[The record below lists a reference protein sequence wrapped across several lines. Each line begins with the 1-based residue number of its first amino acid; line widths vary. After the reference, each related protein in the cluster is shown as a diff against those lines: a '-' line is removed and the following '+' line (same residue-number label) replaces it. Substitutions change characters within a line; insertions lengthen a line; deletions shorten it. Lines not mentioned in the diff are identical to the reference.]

1 MFPYFDRKDIRLS
14 TTPLT
19 VAVVG
24 AGHRSVAYASYALH
38 HPDRMKVVA
47 VADPNPLRRQALSE
61 QHGIPAEMQFPSYGD
76 LVARPGL
83 ADAVINGT
91 MDRLHYASALPLL
104 QAGYHMLLEKPIAP
118 TEAEVRSLIATAKE
132 HGRTVMICHVLRY
145 APFYVKIKEL
155 LAAGEIGDIVS
166 IHSLEAVSYH
176 HMACAFIRGRWRRR
190 DQANP
195 MLLAKCCHDLD
206 LSAWYLSGVPAV
218 RVASFGSL
226 SQFRPENAPAGSA
239 KRCLEGCRIEATC
252 PYSARANY
260 LTQGLWGFYAWEP
273 IEHLGGI
280 QATEEQKL
288 ESLRADNPFGRCVWH
303 CDNDVVDHQ
312 TVTVEFA
319 NGVTASHDMFCA
331 TSRPCRKVHLIGTRG
346 EIEGDMEAG
355 QLLLRRPRPERGF
368 EYFEEAVDVDVQGD
382 GHGGGDSR
390 LIADFVSTL
399 RGEGASRGVSR
410 IEDSLNG
417 HLIAFAADR
426 AMLEHRVVT
435 VD

>member
-1 MFPYFDRKDIRLS
+1 M
-14 TTPLT
+14 
-19 VAVVG
+19 
-24 AGHRSVAYASYALH
+24 
-38 HPDRMKVVA
+38 
-47 VADPNPLRRQALSE
+47 
-61 QHGIPAEMQFPSYGD
+61 
-76 LVARPGL
+76 
-83 ADAVINGT
+83 
-91 MDRLHYASALPLL
+91 
-104 QAGYHMLLEKPIAP
+104 
-118 TEAEVRSLIATAKE
+118 
-132 HGRTVMICHVLRY
+132 
-145 APFYVKIKEL
+145 
-155 LAAGEIGDIVS
+155 
-166 IHSLEAVSYH
+166 
-176 HMACAFIRGRWRRR
+176 
-190 DQANP
+190 
-195 MLLAKCCHDLD
+195 
-206 LSAWYLSGVPAV
+206 
-218 RVASFGSL
+218 
-226 SQFRPENAPAGSA
+226 
-239 KRCLEGCRIEATC
+239 
-252 PYSARANY
+252 
-260 LTQGLWGFYAWEP
+260 
-273 IEHLGGI
+273 
-280 QATEEQKL
+280 
-288 ESLRADNPFGRCVWH
+288 WH